1 MSRVEVL
8 RLIFFTI
15 AKISSVLCQSVHVY
29 PNVFVEGVVNIE
41 KLALVPW
48 VRRTR
53 INLKC
58 H

>member
-29 PNVFVEGVVNIE
+29 PNVLVEGVMNIE